1 MAPRGP
7 SGEKF
12 ISGKYRVLGTLG
24 QGGMGSVFEAVN
36 DLIGRKVALKV
47 ISPQLAADPEF
58 RTRFDREA
66 RAAALINHP
75 GIVDVLDMGETDQGA
90 PFIVM
95 EYLKGI
101 NLRRLHREL
110 GTLSAGEASA
120 VICPVL
126 EALAAAHAKGVVHR
140 DLKPANIFISVE
152 PQRAVKVL
160 DFGISKF
167 SSAGQRVTTA
177 GTTLG
182 TPAFMAPEQM
192 IDGSSVGPQSD
203 LYSVGA
209 VLYLLLSGKA
219 PFLGSTNQ
227 ELAGQVLHEVPPWL
241 GDVRPDL
248 PPLLVQL
255 VMQLLDKQ
263 PEQRPP
269 NARVALEHL
278 KTAAPPAPQ
287 GVFAVAERLTGTPTE
302 ARTVI
307 DAPSLTPT
315 PTTHSRPPQQQ
326 TVPSETAIEGV
337 ALTAAAPAPVERP
350 AENRQWF
357 VWAFLGIALASLGF
371 TWLALAWKSMTDDEP
386 AVSAPAPVAKPAVPT
401 K

>member
-7 SGEKF
+7 PGEKV

-36 DLIGRKVALKV
+36 DSIGRKVALKV

-110 GTLSAGEASA
+110 GTLSPGEASA
-120 VICPVL
+120 VMCPVL

-152 PQRAVKVL
+152 PQRAIKVL

-167 SSAGQRVTTA
+167 SSAGQRVTAA
-177 GTTLG
+177 GATLG

-192 IDGSSVGPQSD
+192 MDGSSVGPESD

-219 PFLGSTNQ
+219 PFLGSTNH
-227 ELAGQVLHEVPPWL
+227 ELAAQVLHQAPPWL

-255 VMQLLDKQ
+255 VTQLLDK
-263 PEQRPP
+263 RPDSRSP

-278 KTAAPPAPQ
+278 KAAAPPTPQ
-287 GVFAVAERLTGTPTE
+287 SVFAVAERLTGTPTE

-315 PTTHSRPPQQQ
+315 PTTHSRPPQQSVQ
-326 TVPSETAIEGV
+326 LETTIEGV
-337 ALTAAAPAPVERP
+337 AVTAAAPEPDEKP
-350 AENRQWF
+350 AENRQWWI
-357 VWAFLGIALASLGF
+357 WAFLGIALASLGF

-386 AVSAPAPVAKPAVPT
+386 ALSAPAPAAKPAVPA